1 MRRRERGKEGG
12 RRRGEKG
19 RGESEKR
26 EAYGLLRG
34 DCGTG
39 GLELGDLG
47 TEGGPAGQAMGEVGR
62 ESIKGI
68 FEAHNYNSQ
77 SGIHL
82 IWVCARLAAN
92 ISTSV
97 YQPVWASSASYQLGV
112 YIYMYAP

>member
-1 MRRRERGKEGG
+1 MG
-12 RRRGEKG
+12 
-19 RGESEKR
+19 SP
-26 EAYGLLRG
+26 LLRG

-39 GLELGDLG
+39 GLELGDLE

-82 IWVCARLAAN
+82 IWVCACWQL
-92 ISTSV
+92 I
-97 YQPVWASSASYQLGV
+97 YQPQYINQYGLAQLHISLECAYTCMHLNVTHNPPHYSAQTIPTPVPKGT
-112 YIYMYAP
+112 